1 MILSDT
7 DLQILASLLLTR
19 SQNMSDDFHNYI
31 KLLYNTGMRPMEPFQ
46 KYRFISH
53 NIDNLVFQPS
63 KRNLVRLLPIETIP
77 DPFINFWFNDSV
89 YYRSVYYRR
98 YLRLFDKLKTYNNI
112 TVGTKKLQLYIFR
125 YAYVRRRMD
134 ILNDSELLK
143 TEMGWIGEHLVDRY
157 LYRPIIIN

>member
-1 MILSDT
+1 MLIT
-7 DLQILASLLLTR
+7 DQELQDLALLLLNR
-19 SQNMSDDFHNYI
+19 SYSFSNDFHNYI
-31 KLLYNTGMRPMEPFQ
+31 LLLYNTGMRPMEPFQ
-46 KYRFISH
+46 KNRFISH

-63 KRNLVRLLPIETIP
+63 KRNNIRLLPIETIP

-98 YLRLFDKLKTYNNI
+98 YLRLFNKLKTYNNI
-112 TVGTKKLQLYIFR
+112 KVGTKKLQLYVFR
-125 YAYVRRRMD
+125 YAYVRRRME

-143 TEMGWIGEHLVDRY
+143 TDMGWVGEHLVDRY